1 MCFAESV
8 IDEAGKDEDI
18 IRCEAVLLIGDNNEY
33 IVSSQMVLPKK
44 QLKVIDMLMSQYI
57 KRTVQIPEN
66 GETNFGTNA
75 NAVTL
80 PYTDV

>member
-8 IDEAGKDEDI
+8 IDEEGKDEDI

-44 QLKVIDMLMSQYI
+44 QLRRIDTLMIQYL
-57 KRTVQIPEN
+57 KRTLQVPEI
-66 GETNFGTNA
+66 
-75 NAVTL
+75 
-80 PYTDV
+80 